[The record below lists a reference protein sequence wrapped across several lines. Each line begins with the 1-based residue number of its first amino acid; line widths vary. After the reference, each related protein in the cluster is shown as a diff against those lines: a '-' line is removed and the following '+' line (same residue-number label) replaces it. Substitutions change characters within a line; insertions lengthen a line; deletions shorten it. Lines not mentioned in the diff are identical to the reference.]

1 VKVLLVLT
9 YYHPHVSGLTIYV
22 KRLAAALA
30 RRGHQVTVLTS
41 RYDRSLPAEDVLDGV
56 RVIRVPVWFRVSKGV
71 IMPTFPLLAWR
82 LIRQHDVVSVHL
94 PQFEASL
101 LALLAR
107 LAGRPVALTY
117 HCDLQLP
124 RSWFNRFVDRVVFVS
139 NYLAGR
145 LAQAAVAYTED
156 FAQHSH
162 FLSRF
167 LDKVHVIPPPVIMPA
182 PDPAQL
188 AAFNEQHDLQ
198 GRPVVGMAARL
209 ATEKGVEVL
218 IEAMPR
224 LLEVLPG
231 LKVLFAGQYQDVMGE
246 EAYSKRLMPHIEALG
261 DEHWAF
267 LGILDQEEMP
277 PFYAACDVLVVPS
290 LNSTESFG
298 LVQVE
303 AMLCGTP
310 SIASNLPGV
319 RQPPRM
325 TGMGEVTPIGDS
337 DTLAEAIIRVIRQP
351 DDYTRPRRQIQ
362 DAFSLERTVGGYE
375 ALFGALTSGQA
386 QASQTAEAR
395 EIEQPGRKAQSWLE
409 RRRPPLAKPE
419 GPAGLPGI
427 APGC

>member
-1 VKVLLVLT
+1 MKVLLVLT

-22 KRLAAALA
+22 KRLAMTLA

-41 RYDRSLPAEDVLDGV
+41 RYDDALPPEETIDGV
-56 RVIRVPVWFRVSKGV
+56 HVVRAPVLFRLSKGV
-71 IMPTFPLLAWR
+71 IMPTFPFLAWR
-82 LIRQHDVVSVHL
+82 LIRQHDVVSIHL

-101 LALLAR
+101 LGLLGR
-107 LAGRPVALTY
+107 LAGRPVVLTY

-124 RSWFNRFVDRVVFVS
+124 KGWFNRVVDKVVFVS

-145 LAQAAVAYTED
+145 LAQAAVAYTQD
-156 FAQHSH
+156 FARHSH

-182 PDPAQL
+182 PDPEAVESYL
-188 AAFNEQHDLQ
+188 AEHDLVD
-198 GRPVVGMAARL
+198 RPVVGMAARL

-224 LLEVLPG
+224 LLEAFPR
-231 LKVLFAGQYQDVMGE
+231 LKVLFAGQYEDVMGE
-246 EAYSKRLMPHIEALG
+246 ESYYQRLMPMIEELG
-261 DEHWAF
+261 AEHWEF
-267 LGILDQEEMP
+267 LGILNQDQMP
-277 PFYAACDVLVVPS
+277 AFYAACDVLVVPS

-319 RQPPRM
+319 RQPPLM

-337 DTLAEAIIRVIRQP
+337 EALAEAIIRIVCQP
-351 DDYTRPRRQIQ
+351 GDYARPRDTIA
-362 DAFSLERTVGGYE
+362 DTFSLERTVSGYE
-375 ALFGALTSGQA
+375 ALFEELVTGRVQSGQA
-386 QASQTAEAR
+386 LEAR
-395 EIEQPGRKAQSWLE
+395 ET
-409 RRRPPLAKPE
+409 
-419 GPAGLPGI
+419 
-427 APGC
+427 

>member
-30 RRGHQVTVLTS
+30 QHGHHVTVLTS
-41 RYDRSLPAEDVLDGV
+41 RYDPSLPAKEVIDGV
-56 RVIRVPVWFRVSKGV
+56 RVVRVPVLFRVSKGV
-71 IMPTFPLLAWR
+71 IMPTFPLQAWR

-101 LALLAR
+101 LAILAR
-107 LAGRPVALTY
+107 LARRPVALTY

-124 RSWFNRFVDRVVFVS
+124 RGWFNRIVDRVVFVS
-139 NYLAGR
+139 NYVAGR

-156 FAQHSH
+156 FARHSH

-167 LDKVHVIPPPVIMPA
+167 LDKVHVISPPVIMPA
-182 PDPAQL
+182 PDEGQV
-188 AAFNEQHDLQ
+188 AAFDRQHDLD

-224 LLEVLPG
+224 LLEEFPR

-246 EAYSKRLMPHIEALG
+246 EAYRDRLMPHIESLG
-261 DEHWAF
+261 EAHWEF
-267 LGILDQEEMP
+267 LGILGQDQMP
-277 PFYAACDVLVVPS
+277 AFYAACDVLVVPS

-325 TGMGEVTPIGDS
+325 TGMGEVTPIGDAGA
-337 DTLAEAIIRVIRQP
+337 LAEAILRIVRNP
-351 DDYTRPRRQIQ
+351 GDYARPRAEIEET
-362 DAFSLERTVGGYE
+362 FSLERTVAGYE
-375 ALFGALTSGQA
+375 ALFEDLLDG
-386 QASQTAEAR
+386 EV
-395 EIEQPGRKAQSWLE
+395 
-409 RRRPPLAKPE
+409 E
-419 GPAGLPGI
+419 G
-427 APGC
+427 

>member
-1 VKVLLVLT
+1 MKVLLVLT

-22 KRLAAALA
+22 KRLATTLA
-30 RRGHQVTVLTS
+30 QRGHQVTVLTS
-41 RYDRSLPAEDVLDGV
+41 RYDPSLPAQETIDGV
-56 RVIRVPVWFRVSKGV
+56 HIVRVPVLFRVSKGV
-71 IMPTFPLLAWR
+71 IMPTFPFSAWR
-82 LIRQHDVVSVHL
+82 LIRQHDVVSIHL

-101 LALLAR
+101 LGFLGR
-107 LAGRPVALTY
+107 LAGRPVVLTY

-124 RSWFNRFVDRVVFVS
+124 KGWFNRVVDKVVFVS

-145 LAQAAVAYTED
+145 LAQAAVAYTHD

-167 LDKVHVIPPPVIMPA
+167 LDKVHVIPPPVIMPK
-182 PDPAQL
+182 PDPESVD
-188 AAFNEQHDLQ
+188 AFVNHHDLLD
-198 GRPVVGMAARL
+198 RPVVGMAARL

-224 LLEVLPG
+224 LLESFPR
-231 LKVLFAGQYQDVMGE
+231 LKVLFAGQYEDVMGE
-246 EAYSKRLMPHIEALG
+246 EVYYQRLMPMIQELG
-261 DEHWAF
+261 ADHWEF
-267 LGILDQEEMP
+267 LGVLTQEQMP
-277 PFYAACDVLVVPS
+277 AFFAACDVLVVPS

-337 DTLAEAIIRVIRQP
+337 AALAEAIIRIIRAP
-351 DDYTRPRRQIQ
+351 GDYARPRDTIA
-362 DAFSLERTVGGYE
+362 DTFSLERTVSGYE
-375 ALFGALTSGQA
+375 TLFEELVTGQVQAGQA
-386 QASQTAEAR
+386 LEAR
-395 EIEQPGRKAQSWLE
+395 ES
-409 RRRPPLAKPE
+409 
-419 GPAGLPGI
+419 
-427 APGC
+427 

>member
-1 VKVLLVLT
+1 MKVLLVLT

-22 KRLAAALA
+22 KRLATALA
-30 RRGHQVTVLTS
+30 RHGHRVTVLTS
-41 RYDRSLPAEDVLDGV
+41 RYDRSLPEEEVIDGV
-56 RVIRVPVWFRVSKGV
+56 RVVRVPVLFRVSKGV
-71 IMPTFPLLAWR
+71 IMPTFPLRAWR

-101 LALLAR
+101 LAILAR
-107 LAGRPVALTY
+107 LARRPAVLTY

-124 RSWFNRFVDRVVFVS
+124 RGWFNRVVDRVVFVS
-139 NYLAGR
+139 NYVAGC

-156 FAQHSH
+156 FSRHSH

-167 LDKVHVIPPPVIMPA
+167 LDKVRVIPPPVIMPV
-182 PDPAQL
+182 PDE
-188 AAFNEQHDLQ
+188 EQVAVFGRRHDLD

-224 LLEVLPG
+224 LLEEFPR

-246 EAYSKRLMPHIEALG
+246 EAYRDRLMPHIELLG
-261 DEHWAF
+261 VAHWEF
-267 LGILDQEEMP
+267 LGILGQEEMP
-277 PFYAACDVLVVPS
+277 AFYAACDVLVVPS

-325 TGMGEVTPIGDS
+325 TGMGEVTPIGDA
-337 DTLAEAIIRVIRQP
+337 DALAGAIVRVVRNP
-351 DDYTRPRRQIQ
+351 GSYARPRSEIEET
-362 DAFSLERTVGGYE
+362 FSLERTVAGYE
-375 ALFGALTSGQA
+375 ALFEDLLDGET
-386 QASQTAEAR
+386 
-395 EIEQPGRKAQSWLE
+395 
-409 RRRPPLAKPE
+409 E
-419 GPAGLPGI
+419 G
-427 APGC
+427 

>member
-22 KRLAAALA
+22 KRLATTLA

-41 RYDRSLPAEDVLDGV
+41 RYDDVLPAEETVEAVHVVRAPVL
-56 RVIRVPVWFRVSKGV
+56 FRLSKGV
-71 IMPTFPLLAWR
+71 IMPTFPFLAWR
-82 LIRQHDVVSVHL
+82 LIRQHDVVSIHL

-101 LALLAR
+101 LALWGR
-107 LAGRPVALTY
+107 LAGRPVVLTY

-124 RSWFNRFVDRVVFVS
+124 KGWFNRVVDKVVFVS
-139 NYLAGR
+139 NYLAGQ
-145 LAQAAVAYTED
+145 LAQAAVAYTQD

-167 LDKVHVIPPPVIMPA
+167 LDKVHVIPPPVIMPQ
-182 PDPAQL
+182 PDPEAVEAYL
-188 AAFNEQHDLQ
+188 AEHDLVD
-198 GRPVVGMAARL
+198 RPVVGMAARL

-224 LLEVLPG
+224 LLEAFPR
-231 LKVLFAGQYQDVMGE
+231 LKVLFAGQYEDVMGE
-246 EAYSKRLMPHIEALG
+246 ENYYHRLMPLIQGLG
-261 DEHWAF
+261 AEHWEF
-267 LGILDQEEMP
+267 LGVLSQDQMP
-277 PFYAACDVLVVPS
+277 AFYAACDVLVVPS

-337 DTLAEAIIRVIRQP
+337 DVLAEAIIRIVRQP
-351 DDYTRPRRQIQ
+351 ADYARPR
-362 DAFSLERTVGGYE
+362 DAIADTFSLERTVSGYE
-375 ALFGALTSGQA
+375 ALFEELVTGQVRSGQ
-386 QASQTAEAR
+386 TLEAR
-395 EIEQPGRKAQSWLE
+395 ET
-409 RRRPPLAKPE
+409 
-419 GPAGLPGI
+419 
-427 APGC
+427 

>member
-1 VKVLLVLT
+1 VKVLFVLT

-22 KRLAAALA
+22 KRLATTLA
-30 RRGHQVTVLTS
+30 QRGHHVTVLTS
-41 RYDRSLPAEDVLDGV
+41 RYDQALPAEEMIDGV
-56 RVIRVPVWFRVSKGV
+56 HVVRVPVLFRVSKGV
-71 IMPTFPLLAWR
+71 IMPRFPLLAWR

-101 LALLAR
+101 LGLLGR
-107 LAGRPVALTY
+107 LAGRPVVLTY

-124 RSWFNRFVDRVVFVS
+124 RGWFNRVVDKVVFVS
-139 NYLAGR
+139 NYLAGH
-145 LAQAAVAYTED
+145 LAQAAVAYTQD

-167 LDKVHVIPPPVIMPA
+167 LHKVRVIPPPVIMPA
-182 PDPAQL
+182 PDPDAVEV
-188 AAFNEQHDLQ
+188 FRVEHDLA

-224 LLEVLPG
+224 LLAAFPR
-231 LKVLFAGQYQDVMGE
+231 LKVLFAGQYEDVMGE
-246 EAYSKRLMPHIEALG
+246 EAYYRRLMPLIQELG
-261 DEHWAF
+261 AEHWEF
-267 LGILDQEEMP
+267 LGVLDQRQMP
-277 PFYAACDVLVVPS
+277 PFFAACDVLVVPS

-310 SIASNLPGV
+310 SIASNQPGV

-337 DTLAEAIIRVIRQP
+337 DALAEAIIRVIRQP
-351 DDYTRPRRQIQ
+351 DDYARPRRQIQ
-362 DAFSLERTVGGYE
+362 DAFSLERTVSGYE
-375 ALFGALTSGQA
+375 ALFEALTSGQA

-395 EIEQPGRKAQSWLE
+395 EI
-409 RRRPPLAKPE
+409 
-419 GPAGLPGI
+419 
-427 APGC
+427 